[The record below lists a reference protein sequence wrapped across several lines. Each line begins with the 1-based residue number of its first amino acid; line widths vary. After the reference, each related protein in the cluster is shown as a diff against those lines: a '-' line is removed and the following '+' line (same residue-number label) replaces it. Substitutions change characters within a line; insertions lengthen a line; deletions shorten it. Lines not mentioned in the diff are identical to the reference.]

1 MNDYG
6 GIEHAGAAFELARE
20 LELQRARASRRGGA
34 RWVRAGATLS
44 LLALSAVVAFRR
56 LATPLSEAV
65 AARQN
70 NLGATAAD
78 ASLLAPLS
86 FSARSDGYEPLA
98 DHTIEM
104 YSRFSHIVEP
114 HKRTYLAADGAST
127 SDHSGF
133 AWHVARLAHGGA
145 VATPDEELMAERESG
160 ASVAEDEDMVL
171 LAGTGTETSV
181 VFTDVNRKY
190 RIRLTEELRTGT
202 RRLVESTTV
211 VCKYVRREIRD
222 LSDEDRNRY
231 FAALEIVYST
241 SLDDGI
247 ALYGAHYKD
256 YKYFTILHNTN
267 VYCYHHNLAFLTT
280 HPAFTLELD
289 RSLQTIDAMVT
300 QPYWDF
306 MLDADLG
313 PKWFDSPVYQED
325 WYGTVDNPESDHG
338 RVRGRFRNVTT
349 IYDGD
354 NEYPNAHH
362 NPYGFITGEYDLT
375 NTGVLTRTN
384 HFCGYKN
391 TQPFP
396 ACGNMRG
403 CFENYTTLA
412 MFDRCMEDTVHAN
425 LHGLHGG
432 QLACLVSLEER
443 FSSMPYLSED
453 LKNFVTA
460 TISDVTGKW
469 KSFFKYL
476 ACPRDCKQNEPMST
490 CKCTNTLGLEHVD
503 DIDKLDD
510 TDVYEYLYD
519 ALYYLA
525 SDSYMGQR
533 FMWRNPKDD
542 KIAWIGL
549 TADQNHE
556 LNRAYLAVLAFP
568 GVYGQMATGAAPND
582 PIFWPIHPLFEKAW
596 QVIRMSPKFASE
608 DVAWKNHASSECNG
622 TDFDAR
628 TPFKSLFDNNEERY
642 TNEQLWHLFK
652 PDGDD
657 IPYVYDQFVSW
668 GGCEW
673 DPLKSAHSSV
683 STARETS
690 EPSATAPAAVGA
702 PVSEST
708 PTAEPEQS
716 PVSESTPTTGSEEFP
731 VPESTP
737 TTGSGESPVS
747 ESTATAASGELQTPP
762 LDARIRR

>member
-1 MNDYG
+1 M
-6 GIEHAGAAFELARE
+6 
-20 LELQRARASRRGGA
+20 
-34 RWVRAGATLS
+34 
-44 LLALSAVVAFRR
+44 VA
-56 LATPLSEAV
+56 
-65 AARQN
+65 
-70 NLGATAAD
+70 
-78 ASLLAPLS
+78 
-86 FSARSDGYEPLA
+86 
-98 DHTIEM
+98 
-104 YSRFSHIVEP
+104 
-114 HKRTYLAADGAST
+114 
-127 SDHSGF
+127 
-133 AWHVARLAHGGA
+133 
-145 VATPDEELMAERESG
+145 
-160 ASVAEDEDMVL
+160 
-171 LAGTGTETSV
+171 
-181 VFTDVNRKY
+181 
-190 RIRLTEELRTGT
+190 
-202 RRLVESTTV
+202 
-211 VCKYVRREIRD
+211 
-222 LSDEDRNRY
+222 
-231 FAALEIVYST
+231 
-241 SLDDGI
+241 
-247 ALYGAHYKD
+247 
-256 YKYFTILHNTN
+256 
-267 VYCYHHNLAFLTT
+267 
-280 HPAFTLELD
+280 
-289 RSLQTIDAMVT
+289 
-300 QPYWDF
+300 
-306 MLDADLG
+306 
-313 PKWFDSPVYQED
+313 
-325 WYGTVDNPESDHG
+325 
-338 RVRGRFRNVTT
+338 
-349 IYDGD
+349 
-354 NEYPNAHH
+354 
-362 NPYGFITGEYDLT
+362 
-375 NTGVLTRTN
+375 
-384 HFCGYKN
+384 
-391 TQPFP
+391 
-396 ACGNMRG
+396 
-403 CFENYTTLA
+403 
-412 MFDRCMEDTVHAN
+412 
-425 LHGLHGG
+425 
-432 QLACLVSLEER
+432 
-443 FSSMPYLSED
+443 
-453 LKNFVTA
+453 
-460 TISDVTGKW
+460 TGKW